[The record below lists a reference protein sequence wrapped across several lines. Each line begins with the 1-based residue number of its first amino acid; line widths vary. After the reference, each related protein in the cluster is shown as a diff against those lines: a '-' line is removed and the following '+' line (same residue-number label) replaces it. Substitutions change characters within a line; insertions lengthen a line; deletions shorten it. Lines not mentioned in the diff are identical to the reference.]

1 MLAGV
6 GCLAGVCLPAK
17 PQWSEVM
24 IFLELLLRQKGFSPE
39 KKIICFLKKGKRAF
53 SFDCEYTII

>member
-24 IFLELLLRQKGFSPE
+24 IFLELLLRQWGFSPE
-39 KKIICFLKKGKRAF
+39 KKIICFLKKDNRAF
-53 SFDCEYTII
+53 VF